1 LSSLPYPID
10 SILTAAADGRT
21 GADDS
26 SSMKREGRWE
36 SQQRLVTRIAQ
47 ITTRMLPENDGID
60 LRFINQDVENSNKL
74 TLQGIYGTMESA
86 SWIPGADST
95 FGRYLKSKI
104 LEPRVY
110 AKLRSKTLESPLL
123 VTMITDGMPE
133 GEVNSAFA
141 NVVIE
146 CGNRLED
153 AGYPRDS
160 EELPGSKQYPGGSAI
175 LLTHLDCTGVKFMVC
190 QVGTSQTAAEFL
202 EALRI
207 HPAIAGS
214 VYCTTSKHGQI
225 P

>member
-1 LSSLPYPID
+1 VSCCLSSLPYPID

-160 EELPGSKQYPGGSAI
+160 
-175 LLTHLDCTGVKFMVC
+175 VKFMVC